1 MFRAYWVWLAC
12 GLSSFGFAQ
21 SSNAPSTSNPP
32 ASNHAVSHDQ
42 SPGQAAVSLSQ
53 RVAATEV
60 SVATESPNIKP
71 VPRGLEEAFLLY
83 RKGNFSGALE
93 KYELVLKERPQS
105 PDALAGEVRT
115 YLKMK
120 NVEQA
125 AAVAEKGLA
134 ASNSPRVR
142 SARAEVWFR
151 QGRISDAE
159 REWVAVINS
168 GYPEPRAY
176 LGLARVRGVL
186 AKYKGEKAM
195 LDKAHELDPYDSDI
209 QQQWMET
216 LSLAER
222 IRYLQTALTGDNSST
237 AGEREDMASY
247 LAYLNARVRQKG
259 NSCQLVSKVT
269 TTETPLVRLLS
280 DPQHLRGYG
289 LSVFLNGHKTSLL
302 LDTGASGIL
311 IDRPV
316 AEHSGITK
324 IETTEVWGIG
334 KKGVREAY
342 SGVADSIKIGDL
354 EFRNCPVEVRDS
366 RSVVGDSG
374 LIGADVFEQ
383 FLVDI
388 DFPNEKLRLSQL
400 PKRPGE
406 TEQSLVLKSEDSDGS
421 DDNEAAEADADKP
434 TPTATPKS
442 SGPQD
447 SFIAPEMQSYT
458 HLLRFGHDLL
468 VPTTIGNVPYKLFLL
483 DTGSLTNFISPAA
496 AREVTKVHG
505 DSDTTIEGISGRVD
519 KVFSANKAILQ
530 FGHLKQENQDMTAF
544 DITSVSDSLG
554 TEVSGFL
561 GFTTLRFLDVKI
573 DYRDALIDFKYDA
586 KRWGR

>member
-1 MFRAYWVWLAC
+1 MFRAYGVWLAF
-12 GLSSFGFAQ
+12 GLVSFGFTQ
-21 SSNAPSTSNPP
+21 SNNNPSANNSP
-32 ASNHAVSHDQ
+32 ASQPVVSHNRVPD
-42 SPGQAAVSLSQ
+42 QAATSPAQPVVTTEIPAAAGSAGVRPSVSSLQ
-53 RVAATEV
+53 
-60 SVATESPNIKP
+60 
-71 VPRGLEEAFLLY
+71 EAFLLY
-83 RKGNFSGALE
+83 RKGNFDAALE
-93 KYELVLKERPQS
+93 KYEQVLKEHPKS
-105 PDALAGEVRT
+105 PDAFAGEVRT
-115 YLKMK
+115 YLKMRQ
-120 NVEQA
+120 VEEA

-142 SARAEVWFR
+142 VARAEVWFR
-151 QGRISDAE
+151 QGRINDAE

-176 LGLARVRGVL
+176 LGIARVRRAL
-186 AKYKGEKAM
+186 AMYKGEKAM
-195 LDKAHELDPYDSDI
+195 LDKAHQLDPYDPDI
-209 QQQWMET
+209 QEQWMGT

-222 IRYLQTALTGDNSST
+222 VHYLQTAIADDNNST
-237 AGEREDMASY
+237 AEERGDSAKY
-247 LAYLNARVRQKG
+247 LAFLKERMEHKG
-259 NSCQLVSKVT
+259 NSCRLVSKVT
-269 TTETPLVRLLS
+269 ATETPLVRLLT

-289 LSVFLNGHKTSLL
+289 LSVILNGHKTSLL
-302 LDTGASGIL
+302 LDTGATGIL
-311 IDRPV
+311 VDRPI

-324 IETTEVWGIG
+324 IGATKVWGIG
-334 KKGVREAY
+334 KKGLREAY
-342 SGVADSIKIGDL
+342 YGTADSIKVGDL
-354 EFRNCPVEVRDS
+354 EFSNCPVEVRES
-366 RSVVGDSG
+366 RSVAGDNG
-374 LIGADVFEQ
+374 LIGADVFAQ

-406 TEQSLVLKSEDSDGS
+406 TAQDLALNSEDSDDS
-421 DDNEAAEADADKP
+421 ESSQAAEGDAAK
-434 TPTATPKS
+434 ASAAAPKS

-447 SFIAPEMQSYT
+447 SYIAPEMQSYT
-458 HLLRFGHDLL
+458 RVMRFGHDLL
-468 VPTTIGNVPYKLFLL
+468 VPTAIGDVPSKFFLL

-505 DSDTTIEGISGRVD
+505 DSYTTVEGISGRVD

-544 DITSVSDSLG
+544 DLTPMSDSIG

-561 GFTTLRFLDVKI
+561 GFTTLRLLDVKI

>member
-1 MFRAYWVWLAC
+1 MPHNH
-12 GLSSFGFAQ
+12 SS
-21 SSNAPSTSNPP
+21 
-32 ASNHAVSHDQ
+32 
-42 SPGQAAVSLSQ
+42 GQAADSPGHVVIVTNVATAGSTEVRPAVSLQ
-53 RVAATEV
+53 D
-60 SVATESPNIKP
+60 
-71 VPRGLEEAFLLY
+71 AFLLY
-83 RKGNFSGALE
+83 RKGNFEGALE
-93 KYELVLKERPQS
+93 KYELLLKEHPQS
-105 PDALAGEVRT
+105 PDAWAGEVRT

-120 NVEQA
+120 KVEEA
-125 AAVAEKGLA
+125 AAVAEKGLTV
-134 ASNSPRVR
+134 SNSPRVR
-142 SARAEVWFR
+142 AARAEVWFR

-159 REWVAVINS
+159 GEWVAVINS
-168 GYPEPRAY
+168 GYPEARAY
-176 LGLARVRGVL
+176 LGMARVRSAL
-186 AKYKGEKAM
+186 AKYKAEKSM
-195 LDKAHELDPYDSDI
+195 LDKAHELDPYDPDI
-209 QQQWMET
+209 EQQWMET

-222 IRYLQTALTGDNSST
+222 IRYLQTALADNNRST
-237 AGEREDMASY
+237 AEEREDSAKY
-247 LAYLNARVRQKG
+247 LAYLKTRMQQKG

-269 TTETPLVRLLS
+269 ATETPLVRLLS

-311 IDRPV
+311 VDRPV

-324 IETTEVWGIG
+324 IESTKVWGIG
-334 KKGVREAY
+334 KKGLREAY
-342 SGVADSIKIGDL
+342 SGVADSIKVGDL

-366 RSVVGDSG
+366 RSIVGDSG

-383 FLVDI
+383 FLVDL

-400 PKRPGE
+400 PARPGE
-406 TEQSLVLKSEDSDGS
+406 TTQNLVLKSEDSNDS
-421 DDNEAAEADADKP
+421 DDGEAGESDAVKP
-434 TPTATPKS
+434 SPAAAPKS

-447 SFIAPEMQSYT
+447 SYIAPEMQSYT

-530 FGHLKQENQDMTAF
+530 FGHLRQENQDMTAF
-544 DITSVSDSLG
+544 DISSVSDNIG

-573 DYRDALIDFKYDA
+573 DYRDALIDFKYDS

>member
-1 MFRAYWVWLAC
+1 MFRTYGVWLAF
-12 GLSSFGFAQ
+12 GLASFGFAQ
-21 SSNAPSTSNPP
+21 SNDSPATNDPP
-32 ASNHAVSHDQ
+32 AAQQVAAHDQAPGRSASSPVRPGVTSEIRAAAESASPKPAVS
-42 SPGQAAVSLSQ
+42 A
-53 RVAATEV
+53 
-60 SVATESPNIKP
+60 
-71 VPRGLEEAFLLY
+71 LEEAILLY
-83 RKGNFSGALE
+83 RKGNFQAALE
-93 KYELVLKERPQS
+93 KYEHVLTEHPKS
-105 PDALAGEVRT
+105 PDAFAGEVRT

-120 NVEQA
+120 KVEEA
-125 AAVAEKGLA
+125 AAAAEKGLA
-134 ASNSPRVR
+134 GSSSPRVR
-142 SARAEVWFR
+142 VARAEVWFR
-151 QGRISDAE
+151 QGKINDAE

-176 LGLARVRGVL
+176 LGIARVRRAL
-186 AKYKGEKAM
+186 AMYKGEKAM
-195 LDKAHELDPYDSDI
+195 LDKAHDLDPYDPDI
-209 QQQWMET
+209 QEQWVGT
-216 LSLAER
+216 LSLEER
-222 IRYLQTALTGDNSST
+222 IHYLQTVDNSNST
-237 AGEREDMASY
+237 PEEREDSAKY
-247 LAYLNARVRQKG
+247 LAYLNERVQQKG
-259 NSCQLVSKVT
+259 NSCRLVSKIT
-269 TTETPLVRLLS
+269 ATETPLVRLLE

-289 LSVFLNGHKTSLL
+289 LSVVLNGHKTSLL

-316 AEHSGITK
+316 AEHAGITR
-324 IETTEVWGIG
+324 IGTTKVWGIG
-334 KKGVREAY
+334 KKGMRDAY
-342 SGVADSIKIGDL
+342 YGIADSIKVGDL
-354 EFRNCPVEVRDS
+354 EFSNCPVQVRES
-366 RSVVGDSG
+366 RSVAGDNG

-406 TEQSLVLKSEDSDGS
+406 TAPSLALNSEDSGDAQDS
-421 DDNEAAEADADKP
+421 ESAAGDA
-434 TPTATPKS
+434 ATSSVVSPKS

-447 SFIAPEMQSYT
+447 SYIAPEMQSYT
-458 HLLRFGHDLL
+458 HVMRFGHDLL
-468 VPTTIGNVPYKLFLL
+468 VPTAIGNVPSKFFLL

-505 DSDTTIEGISGRVD
+505 DSDTTVEGISGRVD

-544 DITSVSDSLG
+544 DLTPISDSIG

-561 GFTTLRFLDVKI
+561 GFTTLRLLDVKI

>member
-1 MFRAYWVWLAC
+1 MFRAYGVCLVF
-12 GLSSFGFAQ
+12 GLVSFGFTQ
-21 SSNAPSTSNPP
+21 SSNNPSTSNPP
-32 ASNHAVSHDQ
+32 ADQQAVPHDH
-42 SPGQAAVSLSQ
+42 SSGQAADSPGHMVIVTNVATAGSTEVRPAVSLQ
-53 RVAATEV
+53 D
-60 SVATESPNIKP
+60 
-71 VPRGLEEAFLLY
+71 AFLLY
-83 RKGNFSGALE
+83 RKGNFEGALE
-93 KYELVLKERPQS
+93 KYELLLKEHPQS
-105 PDALAGEVRT
+105 PDVWAGEVRT

-120 NVEQA
+120 KVEEA
-125 AAVAEKGLA
+125 AAVAEKGLTV
-134 ASNSPRVR
+134 SNSPRVR
-142 SARAEVWFR
+142 AARAEVWFR

-159 REWVAVINS
+159 AEWVAVINS
-168 GYPEPRAY
+168 GYPEARAY
-176 LGLARVRGVL
+176 LGMARVRSAL
-186 AKYKGEKAM
+186 AKYKAEKSM
-195 LDKAHELDPYDSDI
+195 LDKAHELDPYDPDI
-209 QQQWMET
+209 EQQWMET

-222 IRYLQTALTGDNSST
+222 IRYLQTALADNNRST
-237 AGEREDMASY
+237 AEEREDSAKY
-247 LAYLNARVRQKG
+247 LAYLKTRMQQKG

-269 TTETPLVRLLS
+269 ATETPLVRLLS

-311 IDRPV
+311 VDRPV

-324 IETTEVWGIG
+324 IESTKVWGIG
-334 KKGVREAY
+334 KKGLREAY
-342 SGVADSIKIGDL
+342 SGVADSIKVGDL

-366 RSVVGDSG
+366 RSIVGDSG

-383 FLVDI
+383 FLVDL

-400 PKRPGE
+400 PTRPGE
-406 TEQSLVLKSEDSDGS
+406 TTQNLVLKSEDADDSR
-421 DDNEAAEADADKP
+421 DNEAAEANAAQSGS
-434 TPTATPKS
+434 TAPKS

-447 SFIAPEMQSYT
+447 SYIAPEMQSYT

-530 FGHLKQENQDMTAF
+530 FGHLRQENQDMTAF
-544 DITSVSDSLG
+544 DITAVSDGIG

-573 DYRDALIDFKYDA
+573 DYRDALIDFKYDS

>member
-1 MFRAYWVWLAC
+1 MPQDH
-12 GLSSFGFAQ
+12 SS
-21 SSNAPSTSNPP
+21 
-32 ASNHAVSHDQ
+32 
-42 SPGQAAVSLSQ
+42 GQAADSPGHEVFI
-53 RVAATEV
+53 RGVAATAGSTTEV
-60 SVATESPNIKP
+60 RPAVS
-71 VPRGLEEAFLLY
+71 LQDAFLLY
-83 RKGNFSGALE
+83 RKGNFEGALE
-93 KYELVLKERPQS
+93 KYELLLKEHPQS
-105 PDALAGEVRT
+105 PDAWAGEVHA

-120 NVEQA
+120 KVEEA

-134 ASNSPRVR
+134 ASNSARVR
-142 SARAEVWFR
+142 AARAEVWFR

-168 GYPEPRAY
+168 GYPEARAY
-176 LGLARVRGVL
+176 LGMARVRSAL
-186 AKYKGEKAM
+186 AKYKAEKSM
-195 LDKAHELDPYDSDI
+195 LDKAHELDPYDPDI
-209 QQQWMET
+209 EQQWMET

-222 IRYLQTALTGDNSST
+222 IRYLQAALADNNRST
-237 AGEREDMASY
+237 AEEREDLAKY
-247 LAYLNARVRQKG
+247 LAYLKTRMQQKG
-259 NSCQLVSKVT
+259 NSCQLVSKIT
-269 TTETPLVRLLS
+269 ATETPLVRLLS

-311 IDRPV
+311 VDRPV

-324 IETTEVWGIG
+324 IENTKVWGIG
-334 KKGVREAY
+334 KKGLREAY
-342 SGVADSIKIGDL
+342 SGVADSIKVGDL

-366 RSVVGDSG
+366 RSVVGDNG

-400 PKRPGE
+400 PTRPGE
-406 TEQSLVLKSEDSDGS
+406 TTQNLVLKSEDSDDS
-421 DDNEAAEADADKP
+421 DDRGAGEADEVKP
-434 TPTATPKS
+434 SPAGAPKS

-447 SFIAPEMQSYT
+447 SYIAPEMQSYT
-458 HLLRFGHDLL
+458 HLMRFGHDLL
-468 VPTTIGNVPYKLFLL
+468 VPTAIGNVPYKWFLI

-530 FGHLKQENQDMTAF
+530 FGHLRQENQDMTAF
-544 DITSVSDSLG
+544 DISSVSDNIG

-573 DYRDALIDFKYDA
+573 DYRDALIDFKYDSE
-586 KRWGR
+586 RWGR

>member
-1 MFRAYWVWLAC
+1 MVIVTNVATA
-12 GLSSFGFAQ
+12 G
-21 SSNAPSTSNPP
+21 STEVRP
-32 ASNHAVSHDQ
+32 
-42 SPGQAAVSLSQ
+42 AVSLQ
-53 RVAATEV
+53 D
-60 SVATESPNIKP
+60 
-71 VPRGLEEAFLLY
+71 AFLLY
-83 RKGNFSGALE
+83 RKGNFEGALE
-93 KYELVLKERPQS
+93 KYELLLKEHPQS
-105 PDALAGEVRT
+105 PDVWAGEVRT

-120 NVEQA
+120 KVEEA
-125 AAVAEKGLA
+125 AAVAEKGLTV
-134 ASNSPRVR
+134 SNSPRVR
-142 SARAEVWFR
+142 AARAEVWFR

-159 REWVAVINS
+159 AEWVAVINS
-168 GYPEPRAY
+168 GYPEARAY
-176 LGLARVRGVL
+176 LGMARVRSAL
-186 AKYKGEKAM
+186 AKYKAEKSM
-195 LDKAHELDPYDSDI
+195 LDKAHELDPYDPDI
-209 QQQWMET
+209 EQQWMET

-222 IRYLQTALTGDNSST
+222 IRYLQTALADNNRST
-237 AGEREDMASY
+237 AEEREDSAKY
-247 LAYLNARVRQKG
+247 LAYLKTRMQQKG

-269 TTETPLVRLLS
+269 ATETPLVRLLS

-311 IDRPV
+311 VDRPV

-324 IETTEVWGIG
+324 IESTKVWGIG
-334 KKGVREAY
+334 KKGLREAY
-342 SGVADSIKIGDL
+342 SGVADSIKVGDL

-366 RSVVGDSG
+366 RSIVGDSG

-383 FLVDI
+383 FLVDL

-400 PKRPGE
+400 PTRPGE
-406 TEQSLVLKSEDSDGS
+406 TTQNLVLKSEDADDSR
-421 DDNEAAEADADKP
+421 DNEAAEANAAQSGS
-434 TPTATPKS
+434 TAPKS

-447 SFIAPEMQSYT
+447 SYIAPEMQSYT

-530 FGHLKQENQDMTAF
+530 FGHLRQENQDMTAF
-544 DITSVSDSLG
+544 DITAVSDGIG

-573 DYRDALIDFKYDA
+573 DYRDALIDFKYDS